1 MSCALKFVKVI
12 VALLDKTSFRGTLWK
27 FAYKFQFMP
36 WPPTVAAGSRT
47 TAADFGQKTGRQL
60 AVLNQVRIPL
70 ALTKRPTRRICK

>member
-47 TAADFGQKTGRQL
+47 TAADFGQKTGR
-60 AVLNQVRIPL
+60 
-70 ALTKRPTRRICK
+70 